1 MRNKKNIRKYATGGL
16 VEEDKFLKNWFKN
29 RKISDPHINEALNLD
44 RKDLL
49 NRISQPYTVN
59 RVDEVDKNVQGR
71 YENNTIL
78 LNKNADKDTALH
90 EDTHRILAQDLYTRT
105 TNKDV
110 VNQLIKPKNKLTG
123 DYNEKYDYYSNSD
136 EVIPR
141 LMNLRREMKVNPK
154 EVITPKHVD
163 KFMKTYKGNSNNI
176 NDLQELFDSESIVDL
191 LNLTTFND
199 TNTNKNN
206 YMALGGKV
214 NTYDTELTP
223 EELIGYNTFA
233 QKYAKSKNFK
243 IENLTRDYDLQGYYK
258 KHKGVDLPEIIT
270 PELHLNDEFK
280 KPNHITFSNGS
291 IYSTPEHTGGQ
302 WKNEKEDESGAWSF
316 IPTEYNLKNTPT
328 NKLQEYFNTYEK
340 GSNLILPNMRKKYA
354 FGGQTNSTINAE
366 GGEILQTPQG
376 QVGNINGATHANGG
390 VNLNVPN
397 GSLIFSDR
405 IGIKDNKGK
414 FSSLADRKRIRENT
428 LARLGKRQRDPFQIN
443 TIARTGQKLDQEEQ
457 ADVAL
462 QTMVRNA
469 IEGRGNLNSNVDSN
483 EVPKAAWGTGD
494 YINTGMNILGSF
506 MNKSNVEKSIASTS
520 QPMPNFNKN
529 YGTAGLEKLRGAS
542 EDLKTQGTYAQNIIN
557 SQLQQGKQDSAAG
570 IDNMGGSINLRRAL
584 RSKSANDVNQVY
596 GDTMTKLNSE
606 VLGAQTQLAGQE
618 ATMLNARDV
627 ALAGGEKAKFEYDTA
642 LARSNAGASN
652 AASNELIGSI
662 GGIGKS
668 ISESNL
674 QDRQTELM
682 NNMLMIQGE
691 GKFGF
696 TNGKFGPINNTVGA
710 NTSNWGTN
718 LGSTS
723 TLGDFNLNNYN
734 SIMSGGTKK
743 QPSYFALGGEVGG
756 KSNPL
761 LDMLSSIKR
770 EPITFANQT
779 TTPEPDLN
787 TGFVNELGGTNAK
800 IKQLYD
806 NEQKF
811 SSAVLAKGSK
821 DVERALATIRGKES
835 SGRYNVDNKAG
846 ASSASGAYQFTKGT
860 WKTLSKRFGIGT
872 EYSKAGLAPPE
883 IQDAVARK
891 YLQDILK
898 RAGGDVSKVPLEWYT
913 GNIYGKISQ
922 KALAANNG
930 MLPSSYQRSWMKKY
944 NSIKS

>member
-1 MRNKKNIRKYATGGL
+1 MVTKKYIRKYNNGGL

-29 RKISDPHINEALNLD
+29 RKISDPYINEAFNLD
-44 RKDLL
+44 RKNLL
-49 NRISQPYTVN
+49 NKISQPYTVN

-78 LNKNADKDTALH
+78 LNKNADKDTPLH
-90 EDTHRILAQDLYTRT
+90 EDTHRILDQDLYTRT
-105 TNKDV
+105 TNKDIV
-110 VNQLIKPKNKLTG
+110 KQLIRPKNKLTG

-154 EVITPKHVD
+154 EVITPEHIH
-163 KFMKTYKGNSNNI
+163 KFIKTYKGDSNNTD
-176 NDLQELFDSESIVDL
+176 DLLELFDSESIVDL

-199 TNTNKNN
+199 TNKNN

-214 NTYDTELTP
+214 NTYDTQLTP
-223 EELIGYNTFA
+223 EELMGYNTFA

-243 IENLTRDYDLQGYYK
+243 IEDLTRDYDLQGYYK

-340 GSNLILPNMRKKYA
+340 GSNLILPNMKKKYA

-405 IGIKDNKGK
+405 IGIKNDKGK
-414 FSSLADRKRIRENT
+414 FLSLADRKRIRENT
-428 LARLGKRQRDPFQIN
+428 LTKLNKRQRDPFQIN
-443 TIARTGQKLDQEEQ
+443 TVVRTGQKLDQEEQ
-457 ADVAL
+457 KDIAL
-462 QTMVRNA
+462 QTMIKNS
-469 IEGRGNLNSNVDSN
+469 IEGNNPNQEQNPN
-483 EVPKAAWGTGD
+483 EIPKAAWGTGD
-494 YINTGMNILGSF
+494 YISTGVNVLGSL
-506 MNKSNVEKSIASTS
+506 NNLLNTNKSIASTS

-529 YGTAGLEKLRGAS
+529 YGTAGLEKLRSAG
-542 EDLKTQGTYAQNIIN
+542 EDLKTQGTYTQNTIN
-557 SQLQQGKQDSAAG
+557 NQLQQNKQDTTAA

-596 GDTMTKLNSE
+596 GDSITKLNSA
-606 VLGAQTQLAGQE
+606 VLGEQTRLAGQE
-618 ATMLNARDV
+618 ANMLNTRDDKI
-627 ALAGGEKAKFEYDTA
+627 AEGEKAKFEYDTT

-652 AASNELIGSI
+652 AASNALIGSI

-668 ISESNL
+668 ISESAL

-682 NNMLMIQGE
+682 NNMLLILGE

-696 TNGKFGPINNTVGA
+696 TNGKFGSINNTVDA

-718 LGSTS
+718 LDSTS
-723 TLGDFNLNNYN
+723 TLGDFNLDNYN
-734 SIMSGGTKK
+734 SIMSEGTKK

-756 KSNPL
+756 KSNSL

-787 TGFVNELGGTNAK
+787 TGFVNEMGGTNAK
-800 IKQLYD
+800 IADQY
-806 NEQKF
+806 NFENSF
-811 SSAVLAKGSK
+811 AKPIMYGK
-821 DVERALATIRGKES
+821 GDTTDRIMRTIRNRES
-835 SGRYNVDNKAG
+835 GGDYAISNKAG
-846 ASSASGAYQFTKGT
+846 ASSASGAYQFIDST
-860 WKTLSKRFGIGT
+860 WKGLTKKYGIGN
-872 EYSKAGLAPPE
+872 EYSRAGLAPKE
-883 IQDAVARK
+883 IQDTIART
-891 YLQDILK
+891 YINEILK
-898 RAGGDVSKVPLEWYT
+898 KSGGDITKVPLVWYT
-913 GNIYGKISQ
+913 GDIGGKMSA
-922 KALAANNG
+922 KTLDTNRGLTA
-930 MLPSSYQRSWMKKY
+930 SKYQNKWLKDYSRS
-944 NSIKS
+944 